1 MVCWCWSCWA
11 LDWVCSRRH
20 WSSFRWMDS
29 SLFAGHSHLHS
40 GQEVVVVDSGVVAA
54 AAAVVAGIG
63 LEIDSS
69 SEVTAAMME
78 RKRIDLIA
86 DMKIIVRI

>member
-1 MVCWCWSCWA
+1 
-11 LDWVCSRRH
+11 
-20 WSSFRWMDS
+20 
-29 SLFAGHSHLHS
+29 
-40 GQEVVVVDSGVVAA
+40 VVVVEDSVVAA
-54 AAAVVAGIG
+54 AAVAAGIG

>member
-1 MVCWCWSCWA
+1 
-11 LDWVCSRRH
+11 
-20 WSSFRWMDS
+20 
-29 SLFAGHSHLHS
+29 
-40 GQEVVVVDSGVVAA
+40 VVVDSGVVAA
-54 AAAVVAGIG
+54 AAAVAAGIG

-86 DMKIIVRI
+86 DMKIIARMGMGMGVGIAVDGAGGGVLKVRTIVR

>member
-1 MVCWCWSCWA
+1 MVE
-11 LDWVCSRRH
+11 
-20 WSSFRWMDS
+20 DS
-29 SLFAGHSHLHS
+29 
-40 GQEVVVVDSGVVAA
+40 VVAA

>member
-1 MVCWCWSCWA
+1 V
-11 LDWVCSRRH
+11 VE
-20 WSSFRWMDS
+20 DS
-29 SLFAGHSHLHS
+29 
-40 GQEVVVVDSGVVAA
+40 VAA
-54 AAAVVAGIG
+54 AAGGIG

-86 DMKIIVRI
+86 DMKIIVGMGTAAVGAGKVRYR

>member
-1 MVCWCWSCWA
+1 VA
-11 LDWVCSRRH
+11 
-20 WSSFRWMDS
+20 
-29 SLFAGHSHLHS
+29 
-40 GQEVVVVDSGVVAA
+40 VDSGVA
-54 AAAVVAGIG
+54 AAAVAAGIG

-86 DMKIIVRI
+86 DMKIIVRMEMEMEWE